1 VIAALVLASLAGLL
15 VVTLP
20 LTLPR
25 RPRRSCDPRP
35 PRTDAHRL
43 PPPRDPSAPQPP
55 PSPAP
60 ASSAEPAPAAASP
73 PGDAPSGDAPSDLGA
88 YPESLT
94 AELDPEDE
102 EFLAFLANELWPD
115 DEYLE
120 FDQRLDYDNEAD
132 GGGGKCC

>member
-20 LTLPR
+20 LALPR
-25 RPRRSCDPRP
+25 RSRRSRDPRP
-35 PRTDAHRL
+35 SRTAAH
-43 PPPRDPSAPQPP
+43 PGPPRPGTHP
-55 PSPAP
+55 PSP
-60 ASSAEPAPAAASP
+60 SD
-73 PGDAPSGDAPSDLGA
+73 PGV

-102 EFLAFLANELWPD
+102 EYLAFLANELWPE
-115 DEYLE
+115 DEYLNM
-120 FDQRLDYDNEAD
+120 DHNLDLDNETD